1 VTIIMVVPVPARTKV
16 DLEMAQQK
24 VGAAYGFTAF
34 AVIVLLTLGA
44 MEVLNGMTAIANS
57 NAQVYLNT
65 GDTTYF
71 LHLNPKGW
79 GITHTL
85 LGIALVAVGFGLVA
99 GKGWARGA
107 SIGVAAVAALIGF
120 AFTPIYPIWGVIII
134 ALSVAV
140 IWSLTTFHGDLRK

>member
-1 VTIIMVVPVPARTKV
+1 
-16 DLEMAQQK
+16 MAQQK

-57 NAQVYLNT
+57 NAQVYLNA
-65 GDTTYF
+65 GDKTYF

-79 GITHTL
+79 GFTHTI
-85 LGIALVAVGFGLVA
+85 LGIALVASGFALVS
-99 GKGWARGA
+99 GKTWARA
-107 SIGVAAVAALIGF
+107 VAIVVSAVAALVGF
-120 AFTPIYPIWGVIII
+120 GFIPIYPVWGIIII
-134 ALSVAV
+134 ALAVTV